1 MKTYQFIILIIIL
14 IIFLIIFGFCMLS
27 IYLTYVENKYCPS
40 DKIIKRESKKLK
52 TSKKLKE
59 EKEEIIENF
68 EGLSDN
74 MIDKSIYE
82 NTMPNP
88 NGEELKDVNRSWVG
102 LIMDYSRPLPGDNRK
117 VSELEK
123 IYVNPFYPGEVSKGT
138 AGDSSPKRNYPRPED
153 MVIVERDAY
162 KFGYPEGMSMQ
173 DYVDWI
179 YLFRKT
185 PNLLNM
191 EHYYNY
197 EKLLAGVPIHYKEGK
212 TPPPAKRLT
221 PLNAEDYFMD
231 MYTKDPTQPIPQLT
245 KRINEEVRVA
255 SNQGTSGI
263 LPSNYVDYGDFKQN
277 FGVKGSTG
285 YLYNPGLADK
295 TDANFLQY
303 FVGPNWLIKE
313 PKKERY
319 T

>member
-1 MKTYQFIILIIIL
+1 MKTYQFLIFILIL
-14 IIFLIIFGFCMLS
+14 IVFLVIFVFCMLS
-27 IYLTYVENKYCPS
+27 IYLTYVEKKYPQVSQEKPFRTKNK
-40 DKIIKRESKKLK
+40 KN
-52 TSKKLKE
+52 KE
-59 EKEEIIENF
+59 VIENF

-88 NGEELKDVNRSWVG
+88 NKEEPKDVSKLWLG
-102 LIMDYSRPLPGDNRK
+102 LIMNYSEPLPKDDK
-117 VSELEK
+117 KMDELEK
-123 IYVNPFYPGEVSKGT
+123 IYINPFYPEEKEKGT
-138 AGDSSPKRNYPRPED
+138 AGDKIPKRNYPEPEK
-153 MVIVERDAY
+153 MVITERDAY

-179 YLFRKT
+179 YLFKKT

-197 EKLLAGVPIHYKEGK
+197 EKLLAGVPIHYKDGK

-231 MYTKDPTQPIPQLT
+231 MYTKDPKQMIPQLT
-245 KRINEEVRVA
+245 KRINEEVRVS

-263 LPSNYVDYGDFKQN
+263 LPANYIDYGDFKQN

-285 YLYNPGLADK
+285 NIYNPDLADK
-295 TDANFLQY
+295 TDPNFLQL
-303 FVGPNWLIKE
+303 FVGPNWLLKD
-313 PKKERY
+313 
-319 T
+319 